1 MDYQNILVESHD
13 KVGLITLNRPKAL
26 NALSDDLMD
35 EIADAVDG
43 FETDDS
49 IGALV
54 IAVLVVGIYPAFIS
68 DMFANG
74 VEPIVESLQR
84 AGAVALR

>member
-1 MDYQNILVESHD
+1 MDYQNILVESRD
-13 KVGLITLNRPKAL
+13 NVGLITLNRPKAL

-43 FETDDS
+43 FEADDS

-54 IAVLVVGIYPAFIS
+54 IAGNEKAF
-68 DMFANG
+68 A
-74 VEPIVESLQR
+74 
-84 AGAVALR
+84 AGADIKRMQNRSYMDVYMGNFIGQNW

>member
-1 MDYQNILVESHD
+1 MDYQNILVESRD
-13 KVGLITLNRPKAL
+13 NVGLITLNRPKAL

-49 IGALV
+49 VILIAATNRPDVLDKALLRPGRLIGKLSLMFLV
-54 IAVLVVGIYPAFIS
+54 
-68 DMFANG
+68 
-74 VEPIVESLQR
+74 
-84 AGAVALR
+84 